1 MNPLLSIAT
10 ISPQQRTFTRLD
22 LSVLRAWV
30 QGLPLAMI
38 SERYMPITKKSL
50 QTLLDNA
57 ITRLHASNEL
67 TLASAL
73 RKGPIQPDSGIKNAL
88 YAVSTLESSCAAQPA
103 LEHACAAWFIPAMST
118 RLARNQIHTIS
129 DLAQK
134 INAKGF
140 AWWRSED
147 RIGQKA
153 GHILLAWLR
162 KNHPHLKMEFRE
174 FITDPNIL
182 PLKFVVQ
189 TPVSSHLSP
198 IASTPTP
205 TYLVMDTVPIFQG
218 SPLVPIERMHIND
231 KTLSGI
237 AGRNRAPGKE
247 CGIEAD
253 NDLDAIASWLNR
265 YTLEPHT
272 YRAYRKEAERFLL
285 WAIVE
290 RGKALS
296 DLSVEDC
303 TTYKA
308 FLAKLDPDT
317 DWRWISPIA
326 RKRFSQYWRPFTGAL
341 SPLSQKHALTIIT
354 SLFDWLCSQR
364 YLLSNPLAAIPKLKF
379 TRHIKIESALPLP
392 VWKTFYT
399 WSREQTDTSAV
410 TALAAIVLMR
420 DAGLRLH
427 EVCLLTKENLSFDK
441 GWEATFIGKGS
452 KERNVPLSESII
464 ACLEKHLLEHGQD
477 IKTLPTSSHL
487 INPKSYV
494 ALSDEEESKRRKQG
508 GYSTGG
514 LARLIK
520 QLFKRFGNAHPE
532 FNETALR
539 DIHPHALRHTF
550 GRHAVEAGIDLDV
563 IQQVL
568 GHSSLAT
575 TTIYT
580 QGNRKRRKEQ
590 LKRLA

>member
-22 LSVLRAWV
+22 LSVLRAWI

-50 QTLLDNA
+50 QILLDNS

-67 TLASAL
+67 ALASAL

-88 YAVSTLESSCAAQPA
+88 YAISTLESSCTAQPA
-103 LEHACAAWFIPAMST
+103 LEHACAAWFIPAMSA

-129 DLAQK
+129 DLAQR

-140 AWWRSED
+140 AWWRSES
-147 RIGQKA
+147 RIGKKA
-153 GHILLAWLR
+153 GHILMYWLR

-174 FITDPNIL
+174 FITDSSTL
-182 PLKFVVQ
+182 PLLSSK
-189 TPVSSHLSP
+189 TPVSSHLSHS
-198 IASTPTP
+198 AHTPTP
-205 TYLVMDTVPIFQG
+205 THLAMETMPIFQG
-218 SPLVPIERMHIND
+218 SPLVPIERIRITDM
-231 KTLSGI
+231 TLSGI

-247 CGIEAD
+247 CGIEAN

-296 DLSVEDC
+296 DLLVEDC
-303 TTYKA
+303 TAYKA
-308 FLAKLDPDT
+308 FLANLNPDT

-326 RKRFSQYWRPFTGAL
+326 RKRFSQYWRPFTGVL

-354 SLFDWLCSQR
+354 SLLDWLCSQR

-379 TRHIKIESALPLP
+379 TRRIKVESALPLP
-392 VWKTFYT
+392 AWKAFYA
-399 WSREQTDTSAV
+399 WSREQTDTPAV
-410 TALAAIVLMR
+410 IALAAIVLMR

-427 EVCLLTKENLSFDK
+427 EVCTLTKENLSFDN

-464 ACLEKHLLEHGQD
+464 ACLEKHLLDRGQD
-477 IKTLPTSSHL
+477 FNTLPTVSHL

-494 ALSDEEESKRRKQG
+494 ALSNEDQARRRKQG
-508 GYSTGG
+508 GYSSGG

-520 QLFKRFGNAHPE
+520 QLFKRFESAHPE
-532 FNETALR
+532 FSDTSLR

-580 QGNRKRRKEQ
+580 QGNKQRRKEQ
-590 LKRLA
+590 LKRLV

>member
-1 MNPLLSIAT
+1 
-10 ISPQQRTFTRLD
+10 
-22 LSVLRAWV
+22 
-30 QGLPLAMI
+30 MI

-57 ITRLHASNEL
+57 ITRLHAANEL
-67 TLASAL
+67 ALASAL
-73 RKGPIQPDSGIKNAL
+73 RKGPVQPDSGIKNAL
-88 YAVSTLESSCAAQPA
+88 YAVSTLESSCTAQPA

-118 RLARNQIHTIS
+118 RLARNHIHTIA

-134 INAKGF
+134 INARGF
-140 AWWRSED
+140 AWWRSES

-153 GHILLAWLR
+153 GHILMYWLR
-162 KNHPHLKMEFRE
+162 KNHQHLKMEFRQ
-174 FITDPNIL
+174 FITDSSTI
-182 PLKFVVQ
+182 PLLSSK
-189 TPVSSHLSP
+189 TPVSSHLSH
-198 IASTPTP
+198 IAYTQT
-205 TYLVMDTVPIFQG
+205 TIETVPIFQG
-218 SPLVPIERMHIND
+218 SPLVPIERMRITD

-265 YTLEPHT
+265 YALEPHT

-296 DLSVEDC
+296 GLSVEDC
-303 TTYKA
+303 TAYKA
-308 FLAKLDPDT
+308 FLAKLDPDAN
-317 DWRWISPIA
+317 WRWISPIA
-326 RKRFSQYWRPFTGAL
+326 RKRFSQYWRPFTGPL

-379 TRHIKIESALPLP
+379 TRRIKVESALPLP
-392 VWKTFYT
+392 VWKVFYA
-399 WSREQTDTSAV
+399 WAKEQSDTPAI

-427 EVCLLTKENLSFDK
+427 EVCTLTKENLSFDK

-464 ACLEKHLLEHGQD
+464 ACLENHLTDRGQD
-477 IKTLPTSSHL
+477 LKTLPTSSYL

-508 GYSTGG
+508 GYSSGG

-520 QLFKRFGNAHPE
+520 QLFKRFESAHPKL
-532 FNETALR
+532 NETTLR

-580 QGNRKRRKEQ
+580 HGNKQRRKEQ
-590 LKRLA
+590 LKRLN